1 MPLIQAADGTLSK
14 SEFAEYLGVSPGRVA
29 QYVTD
34 EKLSGDALVGESR
47 RAQRIRVDVAIAQL
61 RVRLDPSQMLGNGK
75 KTRLEID
82 AAPAVPVSAA
92 TVAALEAAITARLD
106 RARDDVLRLLR
117 SALRPGDQT

>member
-1 MPLIQAADGTLSK
+1 MSLIPAADGTLSK

-29 QYVTD
+29 QYITD

-47 RAQRIRVDVAIAQL
+47 RAQRIRVDVAVAQL

-82 AAPAVPVSAA
+82 TAPGVPISPA
-92 TVAALEAAITARLD
+92 TVVALEAAITARFD
-106 RARDDVLRLLR
+106 RARDEVLRMLR
-117 SALRPGDQT
+117 FTLRAGPQT